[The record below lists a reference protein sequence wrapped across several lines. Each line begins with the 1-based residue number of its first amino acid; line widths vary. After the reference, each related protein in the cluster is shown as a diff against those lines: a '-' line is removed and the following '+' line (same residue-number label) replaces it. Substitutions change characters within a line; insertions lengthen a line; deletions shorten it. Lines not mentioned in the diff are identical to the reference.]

1 MSFLE
6 GLKEGKDRCEWTEEC
21 RLTEE
26 IDGSLYGGPFEE
38 GGQIPVWWQCRGRRT
53 SWDPGRTN

>member
-6 GLKEGKDRCEWTEEC
+6 GLKEGKDRCEW
-21 RLTEE
+21 TEE